1 MLIYRWKIRLSH
13 LATSGAA
20 HSHVPQKKEK
30 EATRFW
36 YISGYQALSDFTR
49 SITHDN
55 AIVAHGITPPATPQ
69 TEFFFKFADIR
80 ANLAARIHDEYN
92 FRYLSE
98 NIVFLL

>member
-69 TEFFFKFADIR
+69 TEFFFQIR
-80 ANLAARIHDEYN
+80 GHPSKPRGPH
-92 FRYLSE
+92 S
-98 NIVFLL
+98 